1 MIGSTGNVNFATDQ
15 YLRRWSLI
23 LTSSKTGEGVVL
35 SQDAKG
41 LDLRMTFQT
50 WSPDAAT
57 PGILIAT
64 VYNLSENTASN
75 VVSEFDKVILQAGFL
90 HGRYGVIFS
99 GTLKKLRGVTNR
111 QPTLTFGYS
120 LRIPIP
126 ATPKPCSIP
135 R

>member
-1 MIGSTGNVNFATDQ
+1 MNSSGGSVNFATDQ

-50 WSPDAAT
+50 WSPDGPT

-64 VYNLSENTASN
+64 VYNLSEGTAAN
-75 VVSEFDKVILQAGFL
+75 VVSEFDKVIHTSGWVFTRSLWGDLQ
-90 HGRYGVIFS
+90 RDPEEI
-99 GTLKKLRGVTNR
+99 
-111 QPTLTFGYS
+111 
-120 LRIPIP
+120 
-126 ATPKPCSIP
+126 
-135 R
+135 